1 MANGNATS
9 TWDRWW
15 PRIVALTALV
25 LLVYETIFVQQD
37 RVWLLFLLGSLAT
50 GVPIAVL
57 IDAYL
62 RRNGNGKK

>member
-1 MANGNATS
+1 MATPGNTY
-9 TWDRWW
+9 DRWW

-25 LLVYETIFVQQD
+25 LIVYESIFVQTD

-57 IDAYL
+57 LDAYL
-62 RRNGNGKK
+62 RRRNGNGS